1 MMMFVKEK
9 QQERKNA
16 SRVKRLLSFDD
27 RTPLTALIPGMEMTG
42 LVISLTNFG
51 AYVDV
56 GSQCVSSRRSYNTV
70 GYRGSV

>member
-9 QQERKNA
+9 QKERKNA
-16 SRVKRLLSFDD
+16 SRVQRLLSFDD

-56 GSQCVSSRRSYNTV
+56 GTQCVSKQWLLHTRQHYT
-70 GYRGSV
+70 G